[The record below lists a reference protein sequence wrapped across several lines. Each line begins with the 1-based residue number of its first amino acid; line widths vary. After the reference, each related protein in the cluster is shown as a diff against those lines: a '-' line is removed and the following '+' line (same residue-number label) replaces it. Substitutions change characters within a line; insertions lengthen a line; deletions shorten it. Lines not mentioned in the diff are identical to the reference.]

1 MHGEKR
7 TSDTHPIRV
16 DFIPHEALGLPG
28 KLGMTFAPGM
38 KDFDWERDAAKDL
51 RRLKE
56 ECGADV
62 LVSLMEDFEYG
73 DERYDM
79 GGLDAFRDAVEAAGI
94 EFRHFPILD
103 VDVPRPEQDEEY
115 AGYIGGVVS
124 DLEAGKTI
132 VAHCRGGI
140 GRTGTVAASVLV
152 GVGHEPDEA
161 IAIVREA
168 RSPRMLEVE
177 WQEEYVREFAKENR
191 GRWSK

>member
-1 MHGEKR
+1 M

-16 DFIPHEALGLPG
+16 DFIPDEALVLPG

-38 KDFDWERDAAKDL
+38 KDFRPGIRWKRDVSEDL
-51 RRLKE
+51 RRLEKE
-56 ECGADV
+56 YAADI

-73 DERYDM
+73 GERYEM
-79 GGLDAFRDAVEAAGI
+79 GGLDAFREAVEEAGI

-115 AGYIGGVVS
+115 AAYIEGIIA
-124 DLEAGKTI
+124 DLEAGKTV

-152 GVGHEPDEA
+152 GVGHEPDGA

-168 RSPRMLEVE
+168 RSPRMLEAE

-191 GRWSK
+191 GKWSK